1 MDWVTKFHEPFF
13 ENREK
18 AERYVTQELELALP
32 EGWRIS
38 QSRDQ
43 PLSWII
49 QKEKLE
55 PKEWPNKNYSVR
67 VSNGLDL
74 VIFTY
79 GNTDVGPFQLHHA
92 LHNALVIEAVML
104 RAFSLG
110 DCLRF
115 LFAHLKPNECGYT

>member
-1 MDWVTKFHEPFF
+1 MDWVTNIHEPFF
-13 ENREK
+13 QNREK
-18 AERYVTQELELALP
+18 AEKYVAQELELAVP

-43 PLSWII
+43 PLTWII
-49 QKEKLE
+49 EKEKLE
-55 PKEWPNKNYSVR
+55 PQEWPNQDYCVR

-79 GNTDVGPFQLHHA
+79 GNTDVGPFQLQHV
-92 LHNALVIEAVML
+92 LHSALVIEAVML
-104 RAFSLG
+104 RAFSLS

-115 LFAHLKPNECGYT
+115 LFTHQKPNESGYT